1 MKFNENVAKEYL
13 DIQTFIC
20 DEIEKVDKSSVF
32 SREVWQSEL
41 GEGRTCTFSGSI
53 IEKAAVNFSK
63 VKGELTTGAAKALG
77 VSPDSFFATGISIVM
92 HPKNPWCAI
101 LNLVTA
107 DIGSVEELT

>member
-41 GEGRTCTFSGSI
+41 GEGRICTFSGSI
-53 IEKAAVNFSK
+53 IEKAAVIFQK
-63 VKGELTTGAAKALG
+63 
-77 VSPDSFFATGISIVM
+77 
-92 HPKNPWCAI
+92 
-101 LNLVTA
+101 
-107 DIGSVEELT
+107 